1 MKSVPKILIIVL
13 LSLACLVPCLFPV
26 RRLPRPS
33 RITHFGY
40 VSYITEANDQE
51 TQNLSQTT

>member
-1 MKSVPKILIIVL
+1 MLTTVKLDVELQVCF
-13 LSLACLVPCLFPV
+13 LAEMVHHI
-26 RRLPRPS
+26 PRPS